1 MTSSS
6 STPSNIKIK
15 FGPIDDDVLWMQ
27 AKHVSEH
34 VWNEKEDR
42 KLHKMEFLN
51 LTKFQ
56 TQNGRVKL
64 KKISDTKIIK
74 KETYK

>member
-1 MTSSS
+1 MYKLFCEFILIFYFAVSMTSSS

-34 VWNEKEDR
+34 V
-42 KLHKMEFLN
+42 
-51 LTKFQ
+51 
-56 TQNGRVKL
+56 
-64 KKISDTKIIK
+64 
-74 KETYK
+74 